1 MSSQEQLD
9 QDEVVVEVF
18 PGIEFTNAREARGLE
33 LNEVA
38 TTLNISASYLIAIE
52 EGRLN
57 ALPNRVFAIG
67 YLKGYARH
75 LGLDEDQVVSD
86 YERFTG
92 SASASDNVKP
102 LKTVSG
108 NFDAPKRKGGGMLAI
123 TTVLLLGVVAG
134 AGYWWQNQQG
144 AGSETE
150 ATVASLPAS
159 GEPVSL
165 SAVLQREGDNPV
177 VDGAGDASEDGAN
190 ANTGVDGDGEPSIPP
205 TDIVPEP
212 VVEAAEAEVV
222 IDTVNGVSVSSG
234 EPASSIAE
242 VSDTANSSAA
252 VSVQAGEEQVAE
264 ARDQVD
270 EPEAE
275 PSQNVV
281 IVQEPPQSASEV
293 SGDDGNATAPES
305 NAVANVPAVLE
316 APALAS
322 GEGHLRIVF
331 SADCWVEVRD
341 GNGKMLVASV
351 RNAQRGVDVKGAYP
365 FKVTLGALSSVASL
379 SYNGKDVELVKR
391 GRSNVLR
398 LTLPQAE

>member
-75 LGLDEDQVVSD
+75 LGLDEEQVVAD

-92 SASASDNVKP
+92 GGGSSTTAKP

-108 NFDAPKRKGGGMLAI
+108 SFDAPKRKGGGMLAF
-123 TTVLLLGVVAG
+123 TTVVLLGIVAG
-134 AGYWWQNQQG
+134 AGYWWQGQQEVVSD
-144 AGSETE
+144 ADTS
-150 ATVASLPAS
+150 AAALPTT

-165 SAVLQREGDNPV
+165 SVLVQGKHSEAVTEESDASQGTVAESVISGAIEDQVSGVEEQELVEVKAEPQSGDAVAAEDVAANTEDLPTVVADSTTQVVDAEPEAGAQVEILDSQASDASAQVLESDSAPESQPV
-177 VDGAGDASEDGAN
+177 VPVSESDSTSGVTTSTDAEN
-190 ANTGVDGDGEPSIPP
+190 A
-205 TDIVPEP
+205 
-212 VVEAAEAEVV
+212 
-222 IDTVNGVSVSSG
+222 
-234 EPASSIAE
+234 AE
-242 VSDTANSSAA
+242 VSVLAA
-252 VSVQAGEEQVAE
+252 
-264 ARDQVD
+264 
-270 EPEAE
+270 
-275 PSQNVV
+275 
-281 IVQEPPQSASEV
+281 
-293 SGDDGNATAPES
+293 
-305 NAVANVPAVLE
+305 
-316 APALAS
+316 

-351 RNAQRGVDVKGAYP
+351 RNAQRGVDIKGAYP
-365 FKVTLGALSSVASL
+365 FSVTLGALSSVESL
-379 SYNGKDVELVKR
+379 SYNGDDVELVKR

-398 LTLPQAE
+398 MTLPQAE